1 MVLVYFKSS
10 SSIRTSSRRSFVGPQ
25 DPPDGPMVKVHK
37 VDEALSPGD
46 MQRRFDLGGW
56 LQIGPPLFW
65 STIDLEYKRVPQSK
79 LAL

>member
-1 MVLVYFKSS
+1 MILVYFKVVVV
-10 SSIRTSSRRSFVGPQ
+10 RTSSRRSFVGPQ

-56 LQIGPPLFW
+56 LQIGPPPLLVH
-65 STIDLEYKRVPQSK
+65 D
-79 LAL
+79 